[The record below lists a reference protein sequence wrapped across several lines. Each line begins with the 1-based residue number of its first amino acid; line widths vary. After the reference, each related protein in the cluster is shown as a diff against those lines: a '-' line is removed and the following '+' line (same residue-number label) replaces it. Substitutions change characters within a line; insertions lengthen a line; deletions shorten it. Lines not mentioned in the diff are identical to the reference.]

1 MVNVQHET
9 ESGQALVWTA
19 LFAAFV
25 LLPLMTL
32 VVDAPRLWS
41 ISLRVQ
47 TAIDAACEDAAVSSV
62 DYAHYQQTG
71 EVRFLPTG
79 TIYAIA
85 QSTFATVLAD
95 RAQKN
100 FSASLTVSPNF
111 NAGVVRCSSSVNVPL
126 FFGQPSVSFMRES
139 ESSIRFISR

>member
-1 MVNVQHET
+1 MVDGSMQSERG
-9 ESGQALVWTA
+9 SSLIWTS
-19 LFAAFV
+19 LFFAFV
-25 LLPLMTL
+25 VLPLMTL
-32 VVDAPRLWS
+32 VVDASRLWE

-71 EVRFLPTG
+71 EVRFLPAG
-79 TIYAIA
+79 TIYTIA